1 MAKRKNIIDWV
12 VQNRLVSHFIFWSI
26 LFISLPLLAALNDG
40 SIKKAI
46 IFSNLTYLP
55 AQLLASYF
63 LLYYQVPKLLFK
75 KKYFKFVVS
84 FLISAYVFLVI
95 SELFYL
101 YLFEVF
107 SPNDSNDKTF
117 IEILNS
123 PFHLAVVYFP
133 RVYVVVFLMFI
144 VKAFKDRFEERHQLE
159 VLQKEK
165 ANTELKFLK
174 AQTNPHFLFNTLN
187 NLYSLTLEKSEKAPE
202 VVLKLSD
209 MLDYMLY
216 RCKDP
221 EVPVKQEIDL
231 IQDYIDLESL
241 RYGNKLTL
249 SFTHHLHDPNVM
261 IAPLILISFV
271 ENAFKHG
278 ASNNLN
284 NSVINIELTTDQ
296 NQLCFKVF
304 NTLPVN
310 TQDNKVDSSRSGIG
324 FSNSQRQLELNYKN
338 NYDLKNTKTGTS
350 FEIVL
355 TINLK

>member
-1 MAKRKNIIDWV
+1 MVKRRNLIDWV
-12 VQNRLVSHFIFWSI
+12 VQNRIVSHIIFWFL
-26 LFISLPLLAALNDG
+26 LFISLPILAALNDG
-40 SIKKAI
+40 SVKKTV
-46 IFSNLTYLP
+46 IFTNLAYLP

-63 LLYYQVPKLLFK
+63 LVYYQVPKLLFK
-75 KKYFKFVVS
+75 KKYIQFVVS

-95 SELFYL
+95 SELFYG
-101 YLFEVF
+101 YLFEVIYSKQF
-107 SPNDSNDKTF
+107 QEKTF
-117 IEILNS
+117 IEILTS
-123 PFHLAVVYFP
+123 PFHLAVAYFP
-133 RVYVVVFLMFI
+133 RVYVVVFLMFMI
-144 VKAFKDRFEERHQLE
+144 KMFKDRFEERHQLE

-187 NLYSLTLEKSEKAPE
+187 NLYSLTLEQSTKAPE

-216 RCKDP
+216 QCKDP
-221 EVPVKQEIDL
+221 EVLVKKEINL
-231 IQDYIDLESL
+231 IQDYIGLESL

-249 SFTHHLHDPNVM
+249 NFTHYLHNPNVM

-278 ASNNLN
+278 ASKNLE
-284 NSVINIELTTDQ
+284 NSVIKIELTTDQ

-304 NTLPVN
+304 NTLPSN
-310 TQDNKVDSSRSGIG
+310 RQNDTENESRSGIG

-338 NYDLKNTKTGTS
+338 NYDLKSIKTDTH
-350 FEIVL
+350 FEVVL
-355 TINLK
+355 TINLM

>member
-1 MAKRKNIIDWV
+1 MVKRKNLIDWII
-12 VQNRLVSHFIFWSI
+12 QNRVVSHIIFWVL
-26 LFISLPLLAALNDG
+26 LFISLPILAILNDG
-40 SIKKAI
+40 SLEKTTISSLA
-46 IFSNLTYLP
+46 YLP

-63 LLYYQVPKLLFK
+63 LVYYQVPKLLSK
-75 KKYFKFVVS
+75 KKYLKFGVS
-84 FLISAYVFLVI
+84 FLISVYVFTVI
-95 SELFYL
+95 AKLLSGYFSELFL
-101 YLFEVF
+101 HKNHHQESLM
-107 SPNDSNDKTF
+107 
-117 IEILNS
+117 EILAS

-133 RVYVVVFLMFI
+133 SIYVFVFLMFMI
-144 VKAFKDRFEERHQLE
+144 KVIKDRFEERHQLE

-187 NLYSLTLEKSEKAPE
+187 NLYSLTLEQSEKAPE
-202 VVLKLSD
+202 VVLKLSS

-216 RCKDP
+216 QCKDP
-221 EVPVKQEIDL
+221 EVPLQKEIAL

-249 SFTHHLHDPNVM
+249 SFTHHLHNSNVM

-278 ASNNLN
+278 ASNNLKK
-284 NSVINIELTTDQ
+284 SIIEIELTTNQDQ
-296 NQLCFKVF
+296 LIFKVF
-304 NTLPVN
+304 NTLPERKQGTIKN
-310 TQDNKVDSSRSGIG
+310 DSRSGIG

-338 NYDLKNTKTGTS
+338 NYDLKSTKTDTD
-350 FEIVL
+350 FQVLL